1 MDYYKQSV
9 ALHLRLQGKIETA
22 IKVDINTKEDLSL
35 LYSPGVAQPCI
46 EIAKDPST
54 VYD

>member
-1 MDYYKQSV
+1 MEYYQSS
-9 ALHLRLQGKIETA
+9 LRLHEQLKGKIETA
-22 IKVDINTKEDLSL
+22 AKIDIRSMEDLSL

-46 EIAKDPST
+46 EIAEEPQK